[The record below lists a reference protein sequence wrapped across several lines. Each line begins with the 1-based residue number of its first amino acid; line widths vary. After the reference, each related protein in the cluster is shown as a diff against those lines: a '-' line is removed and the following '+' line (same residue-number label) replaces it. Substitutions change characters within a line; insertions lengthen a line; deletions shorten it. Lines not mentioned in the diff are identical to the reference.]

1 MIHSTKT
8 LSFHNRNLLKY
19 LTKCC
24 LTTILS
30 CCLPTSLK
38 AQKQVYIHPTTAEYI
53 FTNNEINW
61 LEDAAGTKS
70 FKEIQVLDA
79 AGKFQSNTSYY
90 PKNVHQPSVYWFKVN
105 VMLSDSLQE
114 HQSIIEFFD
123 QTIDDITVYLP
134 NKNGEYTVLH
144 SGAKENFQDRLY
156 RHKNFEFLI
165 PSMSKG
171 SYLYYVRIKSLNEIN
186 FIMVY
191 RTLER
196 FINYALVEYISYGLF
211 YGMILV
217 FCFYN
222 LLMLLATGLRHY
234 LYYVLYIVSVGIYEM
249 STDGIAFQF
258 LWPETPGLNVY
269 MYGISL
275 YCMSIFAL
283 IFARSLLRIKR
294 LSPTLYKLINWIIV
308 LRTLYFIV
316 CLLVKKEWF
325 IYKFIDFIPLF
336 TAFIS
341 GIIIWY
347 KGFKPARFFVLG
359 NALLFIGAI
368 IKLITVLGWITGPLV
383 VAGHYSMV
391 FGFTMEMILL
401 SFSIGDQVRLFRKEK
416 KQAQDD
422 AYFHMQ
428 HHLKL
433 QASVNQQLEEQVAAR
448 TKQLEAQS
456 LEIYQQAQEIER
468 MNKLLEKD
476 NAELKTNIEKMTD
489 ARIKSAELTFEEFS
503 QKYPDQENCYRFLAD
518 LKWNN
523 GFSCE
528 KCNYNNFSKGRRPF
542 SRRCN
547 KCAYEESPMHNTIF
561 ENNRIPINKAFYI
574 VYLVFTTKGNI
585 SSYQIAEKTGMRQ
598 GTCWAYAVRIK
609 NLLDTVE
616 NSSKRNKKNSWV
628 DLIMK
633 V

>member
-1 MIHSTKT
+1 M
-8 LSFHNRNLLKY
+8 LCCCF
-19 LTKCC
+19 LTY
-24 LTTILS
+24 
-30 CCLPTSLK
+30 LK
-38 AQKQVYIHPTTAEYI
+38 AQHPVHIHNTTAEYI
-53 FTNNEINW
+53 FTYDEINW
-61 LEDAAGTKS
+61 LEDPAGTMT
-70 FKEIQVLDA
+70 FTEIRYQDT
-79 AGKFQSNTSYY
+79 AGKFRPNTSYY
-90 PKNVHQPSVYWFKVN
+90 PKNFNQQSVYWFKVC
-105 VMLSDSLQE
+105 VVIPDSIE
-114 HQSIIEFFD
+114 KKQSLIEFFD

-134 NKNGEYTVLH
+134 DTNGEYIESH
-144 SGAKENFQDRLY
+144 SGAGENFQNRLY
-156 RHKNFEFLI
+156 RHKNFEFLL
-165 PSMSKG
+165 PDMSKG
-171 SYLYYVRIKSLNEIN
+171 TYVYYVRIKSLNEMN

-196 FINYALVEYISYGLF
+196 FINYALVEYITYGLF

-234 LYYVLYIVSVGIYEM
+234 LYYVLYIVSVGVYEM

-258 LWPETPGLNVY
+258 IWPHAPGLNVY

-283 IFARSLLRIKR
+283 IFARTLLRVKR
-294 LSPTLYKLINWIIV
+294 QSRLLYKFINWIIFI
-308 LRTLYFIV
+308 RTIYFIV
-316 CLLVKKEWF
+316 CLLAKKEWF
-325 IYKFIDFIPLF
+325 IYKFLDFIPLLG
-336 TAFIS
+336 AFIS
-341 GIIIWY
+341 GLIIWH

-359 NALLFIGAI
+359 NALLFTGAI
-368 IKLITVLGWITGPLV
+368 AKLLTVLGFVGGSLA
-383 VAGHYSMV
+383 VAGHYSIV
-391 FGFTMEMILL
+391 LGFVMEMILL

-422 AYFHMQ
+422 AFFHMQ

-448 TKQLEAQS
+448 TEQLELQS
-456 LEIYQQAQEIER
+456 REIYLQAQEIAR
-468 MNKLLEKD
+468 MNRLLEND
-476 NAELKTNIEKMTD
+476 NAELKTNIEKITD

-503 QKYPDQENCYRFLAD
+503 QKYPDQEKCYRFLAD
-518 LKWNN
+518 LKWSK
-523 GFSCE
+523 GFSCK
-528 KCNYNNFSKGRRPF
+528 KCNYNNFSKGRKPF

-547 KCAYEESPMHNTIF
+547 KCAYEESPMNDTIF

-585 SSYQIAEKTGMRQ
+585 SSYQIAEKTDMRQ

-609 NLLDTVE
+609 NLLDTE
-616 NSSKRNKKNSWV
+616 KNTSKKNKKGSWI

-633 V
+633 I

>member
-8 LSFHNRNLLKY
+8 LPFNKRNRISY
-19 LTKCC
+19 LIKCC
-24 LTTILS
+24 ITTIIS
-30 CCLPTSLK
+30 CCFLPCLK
-38 AQKQVYIHPTTAEYI
+38 AQKQVYIHPATAEYI
-53 FTNNEINW
+53 FTSEEISW
-61 LEDAAGTKS
+61 LEDPAGTIS
-70 FKEIQVLDA
+70 FNEIKDRDA
-79 AGKFQSNTSYY
+79 GGSFQPNNSYY
-90 PKNVHQPSVYWFKVN
+90 PKNVHQHSVYWFKVH
-105 VMLSDSLQE
+105 VVLSDSLPKN
-114 HQSIIEFFD
+114 QSILEFFD
-123 QTIDDITVYLP
+123 QTIDDITLYLP
-134 NKNGEYTVLH
+134 DTKGEYLALH
-144 SGAKENFQDRLY
+144 SGAGENFQHRLY

-165 PSMSKG
+165 PNMSKG
-171 SYLYYVRIKSLNEIN
+171 TYTYYVRIKSLNEIN

-191 RTLER
+191 RTVER

-217 FCFYN
+217 FCLYN

-234 LYYVLYIVSVGIYEM
+234 LYYVLYTVCVGIYEM

-275 YCMSIFAL
+275 YSMSIFAL
-283 IFARSLLRIKR
+283 IFAKSLLRIKR
-294 LSPTLYKLINWIIV
+294 LSPQLYRLINWIIV
-308 LRTLYFIV
+308 LRTIYFLV
-316 CLLVKKEWF
+316 CLFARKEWF

-336 TAFIS
+336 TAFVA
-341 GIIIWY
+341 GVIIWY

-368 IKLITVLGWITGPLV
+368 IKLITVLGFVSGPLV

-401 SFSIGDQVRLFRKEK
+401 SFAIGDQVRLFRKEK

-448 TKQLEAQS
+448 TQQLERQS
-456 LEIYQQAQEIER
+456 LKIYQQAQEIAR

-476 NAELKTNIEKMTD
+476 NAELKNNIEKITD
-489 ARIKSAELTFEEFS
+489 ARIKSAELTLEEFN
-503 QKYPDQENCYRFLAD
+503 QKYPDQEKCYQFLAD
-518 LKWNN
+518 LKWSN
-523 GFSCE
+523 GFSCK
-528 KCNYNNFSKGRRPF
+528 KCNYNNFSKGRKPF

-547 KCAYEESPMHNTIF
+547 KCAYEESPMHDTIF

-609 NLLDTVE
+609 NLLDTAE
-616 NSSKRNKKNSWV
+616 NSSKKNKKNSWT